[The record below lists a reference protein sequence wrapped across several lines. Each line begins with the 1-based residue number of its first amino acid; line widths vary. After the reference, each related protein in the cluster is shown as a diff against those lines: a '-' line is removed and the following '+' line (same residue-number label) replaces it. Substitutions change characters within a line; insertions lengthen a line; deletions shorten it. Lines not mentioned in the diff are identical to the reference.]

1 MVKHKQMFCKE
12 CNEPIDFSYVTP
24 ERWFSITED
33 GKIER
38 SDNNMS
44 DRPEIIFYCSND
56 KEHDIGD
63 SKDLII
69 WMDAVESDFN
79 ESSLYDQTRN

>member
-1 MVKHKQMFCKE
+1 MFKHKQMFCKE

-24 ERWFSITED
+24 ERQFCITED

-38 SDNNMS
+38 SDNNIS

-56 KEHDIGD
+56 REDDIGD
-63 SKDLII
+63 SKELTI
-69 WMDAVESDFN
+69 WMDAVESDFY
-79 ESSLYDQTRN
+79 ESSLYDQARN